1 MARNSTPPSSLVISV
16 DVELSRVACVDSDQ
30 AQHVSLVDHRSRV
43 ESLQQLL
50 QAFDQAQV
58 PATWGFSDPARSH
71 FIPALVNGTSRHE
84 VALLGDMSWISPE
97 AGRRSLCQQ
106 LVQRISQAQEAGVEL
121 STLALYDGQLSA
133 DYDLLAKQQ
142 ISMVRHPRTK
152 SPSRKQAS
160 RRRSL
165 RYGLWEAPAA
175 VSLSPTSL
183 LVGRRPGHAI
193 NRLMRRMDRQGGV
206 GHLLLDL
213 TGEKDVSSRGLKLVN
228 RILHAISKYQRS
240 AQLQICTL
248 RDLAL
253 QWQPSQQGVTARS
266 LLRVAA

>member
-1 MARNSTPPSSLVISV
+1 MARNSTPPSTLVISV

-30 AQHVSLVDHRSRV
+30 AQHVSLIDHRSRV

-106 LVQRISQAQEAGVEL
+106 LVQRISKAQEAGVEL

-142 ISMVRHPRTK
+142 ISMVRYSRTK
-152 SPSRKQAS
+152 SQSRKQAS

-183 LVGRRPGHAI
+183 LGGRLIA
-193 NRLMRRMDRQGGV
+193 RLMRRMARQGGV

-213 TGEKDVSSRGLKLVN
+213 TGEKDLTTRGLKLVN
-228 RILHAISKYQRS
+228 RTLHAISKYQRS

-248 RDLAL
+248 SDLAL
-253 QWQPSQQGVTARS
+253 QWQPSQQGATARS

>member
-1 MARNSTPPSSLVISV
+1 MARNSTPPASLVISV

-50 QAFDQAQV
+50 QVFDQAQV
-58 PATWGFSDPARSH
+58 PVTWGFSDPARSQ
-71 FIPALVNGTSRHE
+71 FIPALVNGTGRHE

-97 AGRRSLCQQ
+97 AGRRGLCQQ
-106 LVQRISQAQEAGVEL
+106 LVQRISMAQQAGVEL

-142 ISMVRHPRTK
+142 ISMVRHPRSK
-152 SPSRKQAS
+152 SQSRKQAS

-175 VSLSPTSL
+175 LSLSPTSL
-183 LVGRRPGHAI
+183 PVCRPPGRMI
-193 NRLMRRMDRQGGV
+193 NRLMRRMVRHGGV

-213 TGEKDVSSRGLKLVN
+213 TGEQDVTTRGLKLVN
-228 RILHAISKYQRS
+228 RILQAISKYQRS
-240 AQLQICTL
+240 TQLQICTL
-248 RDLAL
+248 RDLAS
-253 QWQPSQQGVTARS
+253 QWQPSQQSVTARS
-266 LLRVAA
+266 LLKIAA